1 METIAPIALKVVVL
15 VVMAFGMFSLVIPFM
30 PGLTI
35 AWVAALVYGLI
46 HGFNLAGGILFGVI
60 TALMLFGSVVD
71 NLLMGAGAKQ
81 SGASWLAIGIALVAG
96 VVGSLAF
103 PPFGG
108 LALTMIG
115 LFVVEIIRLRDWRR
129 ASDSTKS
136 LMLGWGK
143 AVLARIGIAALMIIL
158 WLIWAFLVQ

>member
-1 METIAPIALKVVVL
+1 MEAIAPIVLFVVVL
-15 VVMAFGMFSLVIPFM
+15 IVMVVGLFSLIIPFM

-35 AWVAALVYGLI
+35 IWVAALVYGLI
-46 HGFNLAGGILFGVI
+46 DGFNLTAGILFGVI

-96 VVGSLAF
+96 VAGSLLF

-108 LALTMIG
+108 LVLTLIG
-115 LFVVEIIRLRDWRR
+115 LFVVEVIRLRDWRK

-136 LMLGWGK
+136 MAIGWGK
-143 AVLARIGIAALMIIL
+143 AVLARIGIGIIMIGLYLAWAL
-158 WLIWAFLVQ
+158 LVK

>member
-1 METIAPIALKVVVL
+1 MEGIAPIALKIVVL
-15 VVMAFGMFSLVIPFM
+15 VVMAFGTFSLVIPFM

-35 AWVAALVYGLI
+35 VWGAALVYGLI
-46 HGFNLAGGILFGVI
+46 AGFNLTGGILFGII
-60 TALMLFGSVVD
+60 TLLMLFGSVVD

-108 LALTMIG
+108 LALTLIG

-136 LMLGWGK
+136 MMLGWGK
-143 AVLARIGIAALMIIL
+143 AVLARIGISVLMIGV
-158 WLIWAFLVQ
+158 WLAWALLVK

>member
-1 METIAPIALKVVVL
+1 MEAIAPIALKIIIL
-15 VVMAFGMFSLVIPFM
+15 VVMVFGTFSLVIPFM

-35 AWVAALVYGLI
+35 VWVAALVYGLI
-46 HGFNLAGGILFGVI
+46 EGFNLTGGILFGVI
-60 TALMLFGSVVD
+60 TLLMLFGSVVD
-71 NLLMGAGAKQ
+71 NLLMGAEAKQ

-96 VVGSLAF
+96 VAGSLAF

-108 LALTMIG
+108 LALTLIG

-136 LMLGWGK
+136 MMLGWGK
-143 AVLARIGIAALMIIL
+143 AVLARIGIAVVMIGVWIAWAL
-158 WLIWAFLVQ
+158 LVK